1 MYLKLRYF
9 LFLVVLANSLPIKNF
24 AQSKS
29 FDNKEVITSK
39 SALNSND
46 LFLKDTILVDPSA
59 KNKKLIDP
67 KVIYNGEDSIG
78 DLFFNDSISV
88 DSSAKNKSL
97 IESKVIYNAE
107 DSIVLSND
115 SKKVYLYNK
124 ARIEYEDIILE
135 ADFIEYDQENNYVF
149 ACGVK
154 DSLGNIE
161 GKPVF
166 KEKGDE
172 FEAKT
177 IKYNFETKKGY
188 IEDVITEEQ
197 EGFLH
202 SHQTMKLEDNSFL
215 IANGKYTTCDLEHP
229 HFYLHMNQAKVVSND
244 KIIAGPSYLVMFDVP
259 IKFIGVPFAFFPNQ
273 KNYSSGIIPPKYG
286 EETKR
291 GFFLRD
297 GGYYFGI
304 NDKMDLAVTGEIY
317 SKGSWGSEVKYHF
330 VKRYKFTSNF
340 NFSYAEFLSGE
351 EGEDDYLKSKDLRII
366 WNHAQDAKANPSSKF
381 SASVNYSTKSYDKL
395 NSKTIDQR
403 TTNTKSSSITYG
415 KNWPGRPFHFNA
427 KLNHSQNTISEQVNL
442 TLPVITFNMDRQYP
456 FRSKNSSG
464 DTKWYEDIEV
474 QYSSKLENKI
484 TTADSLLF
492 HGTTFSD
499 FENGFQHNIPLSTNF
514 KILKHFNLSPSV
526 EYYGVVYTEKTI
538 FEYRND
544 SLNSDGDTVNY
555 LNQTLSD
562 ELNYAQVINPSIS
575 LSVGPNLYG
584 MYQFKNPNS
593 KVIALRH
600 VLTPSVSISYRPD
613 MGSMVEQYYFL
624 DSISGKDISYYN
636 TGVYSLPS
644 TPGESGFV
652 SFSLNNNLEMKVRDL
667 EDTTGTGTKKI
678 KLLESLNFNTSYNLF
693 ADEFKWQ
700 PISIRGRTSLFDKQV
715 SLNFGGTLDTYALDS
730 TGTEINRSHWFAN
743 SNQSFLKRLGRLER
757 FDFSVSF
764 KLNSKGASSDEG
776 NDEGSGLNSRD
787 KQFNSFNGRNSD
799 AQDMN
804 DEQQLAMTY
813 VDFDIPWNL
822 NVDYKFIYSKAQFEP
837 SVTQT
842 LGLSGDFSLT
852 QNWKISFRANFDIE
866 EKKLTTSSIN
876 IHRDLHCWEMSF
888 RWIPIG
894 TMQSYTFQINV
905 KGSTLRDL
913 LKYDK
918 RKSWQDNL

>member
-1 MYLKLRYF
+1 LYLKLRYF
-9 LFLVVLANSLPIKNF
+9 LFLVVLVICLPIKNF
-24 AQSKS
+24 AQSKN
-29 FDNKEVITSK
+29 FDNKDVITSK
-39 SALNSND
+39 DTTDSNAD
-46 LFLKDTILVDPSA
+46 LFL
-59 KNKKLIDP
+59 
-67 KVIYNGEDSIG
+67 
-78 DLFFNDSISV
+78 NDSISV
-88 DSSAKNKSL
+88 DTSDKNKNL
-97 IESKVIYNAE
+97 IDSKVIYNAE

-149 ACGVK
+149 ARGVT
-154 DSLGNIE
+154 DTLGNIE

-166 KEKGDE
+166 KDKGDE

-177 IKYNFETKKGY
+177 IKYNFQTKKGY
-188 IEDVITEEQ
+188 IEDVVTEEQ

-202 SHQTMKLEDNSFL
+202 SQQTMKLEDNSFL
-215 IANGKYTTCDLEHP
+215 IKNGKYTTCDLEHP
-229 HFYLHMNQAKVVSND
+229 HFYLHMNQAKLVSND

-273 KNYSSGIIPPKYG
+273 KNNSSGIIVPKYG
-286 EETKR
+286 EESKR
-291 GFFLRD
+291 GFFLKE

-304 NDKMDLAVTGEIY
+304 NDKMDLAVTGEIF
-317 SKGSWGSEVKYHF
+317 SKGSWGGEVKYNYI
-330 VKRYKFTSNF
+330 KRYKFRSVF

-351 EGEDDYLKSKDLRII
+351 EGDDNYLKSKDLRIV

-381 SASVNYSTKSYDKL
+381 SASVNYSTKSFDKL

-415 KNWPGRPFHFNA
+415 KSWPGRPFHLNA

-442 TLPVITFNMDRQYP
+442 TLPIITFNMDRQYP

-484 TTADSLLF
+484 STADSLLF
-492 HGTTFSD
+492 NGTTFSD
-499 FENGFQHNIPLSTNF
+499 FENGFQHNIPLSTNI
-514 KILKHFNLSPSV
+514 KILKQFNLSPKI
-526 EYYGVVYTEKTI
+526 EYSGVVYTEKTN

-544 SLNSDGDTVNY
+544 SLNANGDTVYY
-555 LNQTLSD
+555 LNQTLTD

-575 LSVGPNLYG
+575 LGIGPNLYG

-600 VLTPSVSISYRPD
+600 VITPSVGISYRPD
-613 MGSMVEQYYFL
+613 MGSMVEKYYFA
-624 DSISGKDISYYN
+624 DSISGQDISYYN

-644 TPGESGFV
+644 TPGESGSI
-652 SFSLNNNLEMKVRDL
+652 SFGLNNNLEMKLRNDKDSS
-667 EDTTGTGTKKI
+667 ETTKKI
-678 KLLESLNFNTSYNLF
+678 KILESLSFNTSYNLF
-693 ADEFKWQ
+693 AEEFKWS

-730 TGTEINRSHWFAN
+730 AGTEINRSQWFTYPN
-743 SNQSFLKRLGRLER
+743 KSFFGRLGRLER
-757 FDFSVSF
+757 FDLSVSY

-776 NDEGSGLNSRD
+776 SDVNSRNN
-787 KQFNSFNGRNSD
+787 QFNASNGRNSEI
-799 AQDMN
+799 QDLQN
-804 DEQQLAMTY
+804 EQQLAMTY

-822 NVDYKFIYSKAQFEP
+822 NIDYKFVYSRPKYE
-837 SVTQT
+837 STVTQT

-913 LKYDK
+913 LKWDK
-918 RKSWQDNL
+918 RKTWQDNL